1 MDVPLLVQP
10 KIEGYNM
17 SISAIIF
24 IVIALVIVFGAVQ
37 GIRGQRQ
44 WNKTFPKELERAG
57 FISIQDSEEYIENT
71 ITMLFHQDANIINT
85 ITEIRKAQLNDC
97 EVYFCDVDLGGKGRF
112 SLNITD
118 LFLFPFQAKTD
129 DPLLIFFKTDS
140 ADGAVYTKDIITKK
154 YVLSDL
160 YKPDG
165 LVSLDLSK
173 RPDLDPILFAYGES
187 GGSLDRSLDST
198 LLQHVIR
205 AGKYGFF
212 IFYYKNGMVA
222 LLTLERYKNH
232 AIWKIEWTRQWQYIQ
247 ELMGASAG

>member
-1 MDVPLLVQP
+1 MDVPLPVQP
-10 KIEGYNM
+10 KIEEYNM

-24 IVIALVIVFGAVQ
+24 IVIALVIVIGAVQ

-44 WNKTFPKELERAG
+44 WSKTYPKELESAG
-57 FISIQDSEEYIENT
+57 FISVQDSEEYVKNT
-71 ITMLFHQDANIINT
+71 ITMLFHQDANIINR
-85 ITEIRKAQLNDC
+85 ITEIRKVQLNNN
-97 EVYFCDVDLGGKGRF
+97 EVYFCDVDLGGKGR
-112 SLNITD
+112 LPLTITD
-118 LFLFPFQAKTD
+118 LFLLPFQVKTD
-129 DPLLIFFKTDS
+129 DPLMIFFKTDS
-140 ADGAVYTKDIITKK
+140 AEGAAYTKDIITKK

-165 LVSLDLSK
+165 LVKLDFSN

-187 GGSLDRSLDST
+187 GSSLDRNLDST
-198 LLQHVIR
+198 LLHHVIR

-212 IFYYKNGMVA
+212 ILYYKNGRAA

-247 ELMGASAG
+247 ELVRASGL